1 MNSYIAEFLG
11 TMFLVLLGDGV
22 VANVSLAKSG
32 MKGAGS
38 IQITLAWGAAVLVP
52 AVIFGAVSGAHFNP
66 ALTIALA
73 INGGTPWAMVP
84 GYIIAQ
90 VLGGV
95 VGAILVWLHFKPHY
109 DIEENAGTILGT
121 FSTGPS
127 IPKTGANFISEC
139 IGTFVLV
146 FALLNFGHNGSVP
159 GAAQLIV
166 FMLIMSIGMSLG
178 GTTGYAINPARDAG
192 PRIAHGILPIP
203 HKGSS
208 NWKYGWIP
216 VIAPVVGGL
225 LAALLSQA
233 IGPIFG

>member
-1 MNSYIAEFLG
+1 M
-11 TMFLVLLGDGV
+11 
-22 VANVSLAKSG
+22 
-32 MKGAGS
+32 
-38 IQITLAWGAAVLVP
+38 
-52 AVIFGAVSGAHFNP
+52 
-66 ALTIALA
+66 
-73 INGGTPWAMVP
+73 
-84 GYIIAQ
+84 
-90 VLGGV
+90 
-95 VGAILVWLHFKPHY
+95 
-109 DIEENAGTILGT
+109 
-121 FSTGPS
+121 
-127 IPKTGANFISEC
+127 
-139 IGTFVLV
+139 LV

-192 PRIAHGILPIP
+192 PRIAHSILPIK